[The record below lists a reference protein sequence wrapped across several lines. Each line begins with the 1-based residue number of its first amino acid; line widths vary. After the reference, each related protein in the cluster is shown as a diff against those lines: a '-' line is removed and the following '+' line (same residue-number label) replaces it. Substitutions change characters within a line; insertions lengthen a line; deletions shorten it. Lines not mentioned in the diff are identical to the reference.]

1 MATQAVAQEGV
12 FTAENRGP
20 VAAGLVSMILQTYD
34 ISLPALVLP
43 AAITYFIPATLPP
56 VVQATIV
63 TLTGVVSTLGNP
75 VGGVGLAPF
84 ADRVGRRTL
93 MLITNIGYTVIA
105 AAIAL
110 LPGYAAWGYWS
121 IGLLL
126 FLRFCNGVFA
136 ASSPAGAIPMALE
149 RTSKRARG
157 IIGAVLGIGPTCG
170 VLLLSLIQNGS
181 LGIAGTPAAFVQW
194 GWRLP
199 FWFGALLGIVETF
212 LTLRTHDLDYFTQQQ
227 QQPTHRRRFTLVEV
241 FSRKNIGIFAQTMIM
256 YLGFLF
262 LAVNIPVFI
271 PTLFI
276 TYLHQP
282 PAEITTV
289 LTLGSIGVLILA
301 LVLGAWA
308 QRIGRRR
315 GLIIG
320 GLTTLVIVT
329 PLFGWM
335 IFAGSHHGSPAT
347 ILILGTLVDAIGLSF
362 YSGIGLTYLTERY
375 PLDIRAAGFGAVY
388 SLSTIIPGFSSFY
401 LLALRAFMPYQYTVL
416 VLVAIAGV
424 LVTWGAWAGPETK
437 DFDMLTPANPS

>member
-1 MATQAVAQEGV
+1 MATQSAVQEGV
-12 FTAENRGP
+12 FTAQNRGP

-43 AAITYFIPATLPP
+43 AAITYFIPASLPP

-63 TLTGVVSTLGNP
+63 TLTGLVSTLGNP

-84 ADRVGRRTL
+84 ADRLGRRTL

-110 LPGYAAWGYWS
+110 LPGYAAWGYWA

-149 RTSKRARG
+149 RTGKNARG
-157 IIGAVLGIGPTCG
+157 IIGAVLGVGPTCG
-170 VLLLSLIQNGS
+170 VLLLTLVQNGS
-181 LGIAGTPAAFVQW
+181 FAVAGGPQGFVQW

-199 FWFGALLGIVETF
+199 FWFGAALGIVETI
-212 LTLRTHDLDYFTQQQ
+212 LTLRTSELEYFKEQKE
-227 QQPTHRRRFTLVEV
+227 HHVHRRFTLVDV
-241 FSRKNIGIFAQTMIM
+241 FTRKNIGIFAQTMIM

-262 LAVNIPVFI
+262 LAVNIPLFI

-276 TYLHQP
+276 TYLHQN
-282 PAEITTV
+282 PAVITDS
-289 LTLGSIGVLILA
+289 LTWGSVGVLILA
-301 LVLGAWA
+301 ILFGAWG
-308 QRIGRRR
+308 QRIGRRK

-320 GLTTLVIVT
+320 GLVALVIVT

-335 IFAGSHHGSPAT
+335 IYAGSHHGSPT
-347 ILILGTLVDAIGLSF
+347 TLVVLGTIVDALGLSF

-375 PLDIRAAGFGAVY
+375 PLNIRAAGFGAVY
-388 SLSTIIPGFSSFY
+388 SLSTVIPGFSSFY
-401 LLALRAFMPYQYTVL
+401 LLALRGLMPYQYTVL
-416 VLVAIAGV
+416 VLVALAGI

-437 DFDMLTPANPS
+437 DFDMLQVAE